1 MPSPAFSTGK
11 PVCRASSHGAP
22 EALCRRMMAS
32 APSARRVRPVS
43 LSDSPFSMLD
53 DSELTSVVSAPRAL
67 AASSNE
73 VRVRVLDS

>member
-1 MPSPAFSTGK
+1 MI
-11 PVCRASSHGAP
+11 
-22 EALCRRMMAS
+22 AS
-32 APSARRVRPVS
+32 APSARSVRPVS

-53 DSELTSVVSAPRAL
+53 DFELTSVVSTPSAL